1 MLKGSTDGGVFV
13 CGDKAELAA
22 SLIFLGSWK
31 DRQEA
36 PKRRRW
42 VGDGAWQDLRGQRD
56 SREARRERGVELW
69 LQKG

>member
-1 MLKGSTDGGVFV
+1 MLEGSKDGGVFV
-13 CGDKAELAA
+13 FGDKAELAA

-42 VGDGAWQDLRGQRD
+42 VMGLGRT
-56 SREARRERGVELW
+56 
-69 LQKG
+69 